1 MKRRM
6 VLKAAGAVL
15 ALNSIGMTAAA
26 EEMKMTHI
34 RLTAGRKY
42 WTAALEDNALTRE
55 LVKRL
60 PMTIPLMDLYGR
72 ELCYRFTEAL
82 PTDNVEYRG
91 YRVGEIVYWP
101 PRHSFV
107 ILYAQNGEA
116 FDMQRVGRI
125 EWGVE
130 ELARLGDVD
139 VTITLEK

>member
-1 MKRRM
+1 MQRRTFL
-6 VLKAAGAVL
+6 VAAGAVL
-15 ALNSIGMTAAA
+15 ALNSIGTAAEA

-34 RLTAGRKY
+34 RLTAGRNY

-60 PMTIPLMDLYGR
+60 PMTIPMMDLYGR
-72 ELCYRFTEAL
+72 ELCYRFPEAL
-82 PTDNVEYRG
+82 PTDRVEYRG

-116 FDMQRVGRI
+116 FDMQSVGRI
-125 EWGVE
+125 EWGLE
-130 ELARLGDVD
+130 ELARLGDAE
-139 VTITLEK
+139 VTISLEK

>member
-1 MKRRM
+1 MQRRTI
-6 VLKAAGAVL
+6 LGAAGAVF
-15 ALNSIGMTAAA
+15 ALNSIGAEAED

-34 RLTAGRKY
+34 RLTEGRQH

-60 PMTIPLMDLYGR
+60 PMTIPMMDLYGR
-72 ELCYRFTEAL
+72 ELCYRFPEAL
-82 PTDNVEYRG
+82 PTDSVEYRG

-125 EWGVE
+125 EWGLE
-130 ELARLGDVD
+130 ELARLGDAE

>member
-1 MKRRM
+1 MKRRTF
-6 VLKAAGAVL
+6 LEAAGAVL

-26 EEMKMTHI
+26 EEMKMKHI

-72 ELCYRFTEAL
+72 ELCYRFPEAL

-125 EWGVE
+125 EWGIE
-130 ELARLGDVD
+130 ELARLGDAD
-139 VTITLEK
+139 VAITLEK